1 MRVTNATVLFSVIGV
16 LMLGAA
22 LSFAQE
28 SATEEPAATPEP
40 LACELTL
47 EGLWALVSDACATG
61 PIGYIC
67 NGGSAPQARPSGA
80 VANSLAPVGALVETN
95 VVEAVQTLPIIT
107 EVVGGGVM
115 WFRWGEPHYL
125 TGLIVGEVVLFD
137 VTGGDLAPWTSMVVQ
152 TGTDRPDCPTTPHN
166 TFVLEAQ
173 PNIRSRVTVN
183 GVALDITGAVAVRT
197 LGNTTAFVAL
207 SGRNS
212 VNVRGVELPIWTGQ
226 QVVVNYNAG
235 DFSNPVGLAN
245 ETQPL
250 DPTLIEYFPVGLLDQ
265 PVWLPQP
272 GYAITEGI
280 VNMRAEPSLSGL
292 IVAQVPPGE
301 LLTIMGTNPAGDWL
315 HVSLAGGY
323 SGWMFA
329 DLLGQ
334 NMVGAST
341 VYEAT
346 PQPPTRYGTLKAV
359 ARVRAPAGLNVREN
373 PDTRF
378 PAVGVLQNGD
388 QVTMVARSPY
398 GPWVKVADGQG
409 NTLGWVAVVA
419 LDTRANVSALP
430 VDGNVPPPPPD
441 LPPPPPTPQPGSFG
455 NAFPDPNGPSF

>member
-1 MRVTNATVLFSVIGV
+1 
-16 LMLGAA
+16 MLGAV
-22 LSFAQE
+22 LSLAQAQQ
-28 SATEEPAATPEP
+28 ATEEAPTEEP
-40 LACELTL
+40 TLACERTL

-67 NGGSAPQARPSGA
+67 NGGSAPQVRPTGA
-80 VANSLAPVGALVETN
+80 VANSLAPVGALVETG

-107 EVVGGGVM
+107 DVVGGGVM
-115 WFRWGEPHYL
+115 WFRWGDPHYL

-137 VTGGDLAPWTSMVVQ
+137 VTGGDMAPWTSMVVQ

-166 TFVLEAQ
+166 TFLLEAQ
-173 PNIRSRVTVN
+173 PNIRANVTVN
-183 GVALDITGAVAVRT
+183 GVPLDITGAVAVRT
-197 LGNTTAFVAL
+197 IGETTVFVAL
-207 SGRNS
+207 SGRNTA
-212 VNVRGVELPIWTGQ
+212 NVRGVELPIWTGQ
-226 QVVVNYNAG
+226 QIVVNYNPG
-235 DFSNPVGLAN
+235 DFANPVALAS

-250 DPTLIEYFPVGLLDQ
+250 DPTLIEHFPVGLLDQ

-272 GYAITEGI
+272 GYAVTEGR
-280 VNMRAEPSLSGL
+280 VNLRSEPSLNGL
-292 IVAQVPPGE
+292 ILAQVPPGE

-315 HVSLAGGY
+315 HVSLSGGY

-334 NMVGAST
+334 NMVRTQAT
-341 VYEAT
+341 YEAT
-346 PQPPTRYGTLKAV
+346 PQPPQRYGSLNAV

-378 PAVGVLQNGD
+378 SAVGVLQNGD

-409 NTLGWVAVVA
+409 NALGWVAVVG
-419 LDTRANVSALP
+419 LDTRANVGALP
-430 VDGNVPPPPPD
+430 VDGSVPPPPAPAPD
-441 LPPPPPTPQPGSFG
+441 QPPPQPTPQPGSFG